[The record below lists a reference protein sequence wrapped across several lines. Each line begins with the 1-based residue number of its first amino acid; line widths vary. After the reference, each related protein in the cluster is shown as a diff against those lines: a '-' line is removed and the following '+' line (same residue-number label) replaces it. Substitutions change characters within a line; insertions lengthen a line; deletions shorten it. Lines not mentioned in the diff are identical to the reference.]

1 MDKRLWVV
9 VFICGCSGLL
19 TSGDDREIKSLIDR
33 SVETVMKCYNIPG
46 LSLTVLSEA
55 KPWYTQVYNKKIK
68 LTDKVTRFRQFLL
81 ILFTCIYQNG
91 ITI

>member
-9 VFICGCSGLL
+9 VVLYGCLGLV

-55 KPWYTQVYNKKIK
+55 KPWYTQVYIRK
-68 LTDKVTRFRQFLL
+68 
-81 ILFTCIYQNG
+81 
-91 ITI
+91 